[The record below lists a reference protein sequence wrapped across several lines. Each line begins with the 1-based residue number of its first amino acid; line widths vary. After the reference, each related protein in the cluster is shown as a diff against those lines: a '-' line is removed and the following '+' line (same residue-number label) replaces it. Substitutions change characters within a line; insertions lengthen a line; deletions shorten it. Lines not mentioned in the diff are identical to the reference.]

1 MLKPFISVSI
11 VSHNEVILLIVE
23 IEQHQRS
30 ALCSFE
36 TPDES
41 IHSFLLNLLLFF
53 LGRSSL
59 VSLFYFSFR
68 LHFCGSLLADVAN
81 FSFFFSETHLHLGF
95 LEQILPS
102 RQRPSSSVFLFTKS
116 IPGHS
121 RRWGTNYWQ
130 QHTKLFVSLNSTKRS
145 AEAWFFILWTNG
157 PIGLKASL
165 TDRAAV
171 DQKASLTFQS
181 DAAQIRQRRPFWDGC
196 RLSDVLGGQ

>member
-81 FSFFFSETHLHLGF
+81 FSFFFSLKLISIWDF
-95 LEQILPS
+95 LNK
-102 RQRPSSSVFLFTKS
+102 SSLLVKDLLLLCFF
-116 IPGHS
+116 
-121 RRWGTNYWQ
+121 
-130 QHTKLFVSLNSTKRS
+130 SLNRYLDTAGDEEPTTGSNIQNYLYLLIQRR
-145 AEAWFFILWTNG
+145 G
-157 PIGLKASL
+157 
-165 TDRAAV
+165 
-171 DQKASLTFQS
+171 
-181 DAAQIRQRRPFWDGC
+181 QRRPDF
-196 RLSDVLGGQ
+196 SSSGQTGRSV